1 VKEEGETDK
10 KPHDNKLTTLAGNL
24 AGLYIEES
32 ISASQSMVGTNKDG
46 PWWGQG

>member
-32 ISASQSMVGTNKDG
+32 IGASQSMVGTNKDG